1 MAHQVGDIHPKH
13 SDLVWTE
20 YKPGKFDWRG
30 VKKSSSVKTETAKE
44 TKVVE
49 EPEAVKLVLT
59 KPQQEMYDRLL
70 SGKLVKIVYRGQ
82 QQEFQWADGCGVVN
96 YRAFTNLIS
105 KVANFEGKDFSEVYH
120 LYLLESDFDRFEEVM
135 SEVNYTKFKAAFSRN
150 GKFLLNKQEFLQ
162 SMKDQWEKLT
172 DDQKDKLIENIR
184 IKFGFYVK
192 STNFKVK

>member
-13 SDLVWTE
+13 SDCVWTE

-30 VKKSSSVKTETAKE
+30 VKKSSSVKTEIDKE

-70 SGKLVKIVYRGQ
+70 SGKLVKIVYHGQ
-82 QQEFQWADGCGVVN
+82 QWEFQWADGWGVVN
-96 YRAFTNLIS
+96 YRAFTNLIR
-105 KVANFEGKDFSEVYH
+105 KLADFEGKEFSEVYH
-120 LYLLESDFDRFEEVM
+120 LYLLESDFDRFEEAM
-135 SEVNYTKFKAAFSRN
+135 SEVNYTKFKAAFRRN
-150 GKFLLNKQEFLQ
+150 GKFLPSKQEFLQ
-162 SMKDQWEKLT
+162 GMKEQWEKLT

-184 IKFGFYVK
+184 TKFGYM
-192 STNFKVK
+192 